1 VAAPG
6 ERGTNVKRN
15 VNPLVAVVTIVAA
28 VAVAA
33 VVWVHGLAPERSQ
46 GRRPGGIGVVIKP
59 RDINTAR
66 ENARKARDN
75 FLEEA
80 KRGARERTE

>member
-1 VAAPG
+1 
-6 ERGTNVKRN
+6 VKRN

-33 VVWVHGLAPERSQ
+33 VVWVHGLAP
-46 GRRPGGIGVVIKP
+46 GRQQTLRTRGIGGFTIKP
-59 RDINTAR
+59 RDLNKAR
-66 ENARKARDN
+66 ENAQKARDKFQN
-75 FLEEA
+75 EA

>member
-1 VAAPG
+1 
-6 ERGTNVKRN
+6 VKRN

-28 VAVAA
+28 VVVAA
-33 VVWVHGLAPERSQ
+33 VVWVHGLAPGQQQTSRTH
-46 GRRPGGIGVVIKP
+46 GIGGFTIKP
-59 RDINTAR
+59 RDINKAR

-80 KRGARERTE
+80 RRGARERTE